1 MTAPESWTGYA
12 ESALKSPLFPLA
24 AVVGAINALALG
36 DAACLAL
43 RFGSS
48 VLVMGGLSFLLG
60 LQHGFDADHIA
71 AIDNV
76 TRKLRQDGKQALSS
90 GLWFAAGH
98 STVVLLVS
106 AGLIVG
112 VGVSQGALAS
122 LDRWG
127 ALVARLLT
135 AGFLTLLGLIN
146 LQLFTRL
153 RRALR
158 EDSLDNQTP
167 GFAQAPW
174 SGVFG
179 FLYRRLDASWKMLP
193 VGFLFG
199 LSFDTATEVAMLG
212 LSADAAARGRL
223 PLWSVMIFPLLFT
236 AGMIAVDAADGVVM
250 MRVYEWAFSEPRR
263 KLFFNTVITG
273 LSAVM
278 ALAIAGLEW
287 LQWTSLRFQLSGPL
301 WEAVDNLDFA
311 KIGVCMVGGL
321 LLTWL
326 LARRHYY
333 RCFPLAAD

>member
-1 MTAPESWTGYA
+1 MTTPDSRTGYA
-12 ESALKSPLFPLA
+12 ESTLRSPLFALA

-36 DAACLAL
+36 GAACLAM
-43 RFGSS
+43 RFGGS
-48 VLVMGGLSFLLG
+48 VLVMGGLCFLLG

-76 TRKLRQDGKQALSS
+76 TRKLRQDGKRALSS
-90 GLWFAAGH
+90 GLWFATGH
-98 STVVLLVS
+98 SAVVLVVS

-112 VGVSQGALAS
+112 VGIGQGTLAS

-127 ALVARLLT
+127 ALLARLLS

-146 LQLFTRL
+146 LRLFTRL

-158 EDSLDNQTP
+158 EGSLDNQTP
-167 GFAQAPW
+167 GFSQAPW

-212 LSADAAARGRL
+212 LSADAAARGQL

-236 AGMIAVDAADGVVM
+236 AGMVAVDAADGVVM

-273 LSAVM
+273 LSAAM

-287 LQWTSLRFQLSGPL
+287 LQWTSSRFHLNGPL
-301 WEAVDNLDFA
+301 WQAVDNLDFA
-311 KIGVCMVGGL
+311 KIGAGMVGGL
-321 LLTWL
+321 LLIWL
-326 LARRHYY
+326 LARRHYH